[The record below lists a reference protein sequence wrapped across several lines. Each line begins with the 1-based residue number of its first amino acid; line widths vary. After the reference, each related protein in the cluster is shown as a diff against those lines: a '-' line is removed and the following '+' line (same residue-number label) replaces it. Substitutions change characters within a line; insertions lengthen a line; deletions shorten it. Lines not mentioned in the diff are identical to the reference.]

1 MNSYTF
7 NNRFVFD
14 NKKVMAGILF
24 KLIMSI
30 IGILLIA
37 QLIMNGF
44 SVMTVFIPIFVISLF
59 IPKGPPTFEADILT
73 RVSIENGVLTISYMN
88 LDRHD
93 KLGIRNEYHTILPTQ
108 IKKIRYNDKYF
119 KLQIVSKGLVKIT
132 NSSNEVIEKD
142 YQDSDESCQNILY
155 LTDEVRE
162 PLLQMI
168 KSICDNNAVFQKK

>member
-7 NNRFVFD
+7 GNKFVFD

-30 IGILLIA
+30 IGILLIV

-44 SVMTVFIPIFVISLF
+44 SVMTVFIPIFIISLF
-59 IPKGPPTFEADILT
+59 IPKGAPTFESNILT
-73 RVSIENGVLTISYMN
+73 KVSIENGALTISYMN

-93 KLGIRNEYHTILPTQ
+93 KLGIRNEYHTILPNQ
-108 IKKIRYNDKYF
+108 IKKIRYNDKYS

-142 YQDSDESCQNILY
+142 YQDSDEICQNILY

-168 KSICDNNAVFQKK
+168 KSICDNSTFLQKK